1 MRLRQFALP
10 VFALVALL
18 PFLGSC
24 SSVATPANAA
34 AAIRGS
40 AEKADAAKTAKFEME
55 MTVKGVPALG
65 DLKVAGNGE
74 IDSAAKRSHTTLDTL
89 GIKSETVSDG
99 TTVYTKTDF
108 LGDKWLKLDAADLLK
123 DAGGGSDPFGSSLAD
138 PGQTLQYLK
147 DVSDTVETVGTEQ
160 VRGRDATHYK
170 ATVNLRA
177 AAEKRLG
184 SVPGYVDEALKT
196 LGSDSIAYNVWV
208 DSDGYLAR
216 VAFDMGFASS
226 LLPEMKD
233 MKMAVSIDYF
243 DWGKPV
249 TIEIPP
255 ADQVTDAAS
264 ALGGLLG
271 GKP

>member
-1 MRLRQFALP
+1 MRIRQLALP
-10 VFALVALL
+10 LFALVALL

-24 SSVATPANAA
+24 SSVGTPADAA

-40 AEKADAAKTAKFEME
+40 AEKGDAAKFEME

-65 DLKVAGNGE
+65 ELKITGNGE
-74 IDSAAKRSHTTLDTL
+74 IDSGAKRSRTTLDAL
-89 GIKSETVSDG
+89 GFKSETVSDG
-99 TTVYTKTDF
+99 ATVYTKTDF
-108 LGDKWLKLDAADLLK
+108 LGDKWLRLDAADLLK
-123 DAGGGSDPFGSSLAD
+123 DAGGGADPFGFSMAD
-138 PGQTLQYLK
+138 PGPTLHYLK
-147 DVSDTVETVGTEQ
+147 DVSDSVEIVGTEQ
-160 VRGRDATHYK
+160 VRGRDAMHYK
-170 ATVNLRA
+170 ATVNLRS

-184 SVPGYVDEALKT
+184 TVPDYVDKGLKT
-196 LGSDSIAYNVWV
+196 LGSDTVAYNVWV

-249 TIEIPP
+249 TIDIPP
-255 ADQVTDAAS
+255 ADQVTDAAN

-271 GKP
+271 GKQP